1 MHIRGTMNTTVE
13 KLHYYRKMKD
23 YYDCWRIVPATVQ
36 QLCQSL
42 KRALHLWDW
51 HIFMWQSLEIF
62 NVFNTST
69 LKHVFWKTKTFF
81 FLKLKYRFF
90 RWKCCD
96 WKHFNTKLSSQKPIF
111 RQIEWEVQNGPIK
124 KNRFL
129 QETTFFYWKFNFTI
143 WTSNK
148 WMNEPTTKMS
158 IHIHTF
164 RKRLS
169 FIWECVF
176 PLTILKL
183 DEKLLNMKFCDLL
196 ESGLLRIPNQVKT
209 SKKN

>member
-1 MHIRGTMNTTVE
+1 M
-13 KLHYYRKMKD
+13 
-23 YYDCWRIVPATVQ
+23 
-36 QLCQSL
+36 
-42 KRALHLWDW
+42 
-51 HIFMWQSLEIF
+51 
-62 NVFNTST
+62 
-69 LKHVFWKTKTFF
+69 
-81 FLKLKYRFF
+81 KLKYRFF
-90 RWKCCD
+90 RWKCYD